1 MTVDN
6 DYENQ
11 EWTLGHWKLQYQ
23 NSSALRQLPATN
35 ADGTHRDISVSLQ
48 RGDIFATFFVPML
61 TANLPGPAEEPV
73 MDEIAVHLDLT
84 DAEIVQSERTPATL
98 VNGSQVS

>member
-1 MTVDN
+1 
-6 DYENQ
+6 
-11 EWTLGHWKLQYQ
+11 
-23 NSSALRQLPATN
+23 
-35 ADGTHRDISVSLQ
+35 
-48 RGDIFATFFVPML
+48 ML